1 MNKKIIFLIVIIIA
15 SLFIGMS
22 YGLWQI
28 VKTQE
33 GTNQAI
39 SKCFSITMSE
49 DSSSIKLTKA
59 YPISNEEAKSLT
71 PYTFTISNNCP
82 IAASYK
88 INLETLNT
96 SNIDLKFLRVSIN
109 NSKSQIISSY
119 IEDTPTLK
127 NISKSNTIL
136 VDYLAGNT
144 SKTYDFRIWLDYNTT
159 QYDLNNDGTDKWAGK
174 ITVQAS
180 AISDQDLLAVCK
192 SSGGDFMVDGEC
204 RKFYVKKNQL
214 AINGNFPYNTDG
226 IIKGS
231 ETPLGKY
238 LSDLMGWWYNNYNE
252 AELSISNN
260 IFSTTVSNTYMEGPY
275 FAVNNTIG
283 NKYFLS
289 ATLKANIPFMRINIE
304 SQHGILTPS
313 YVSPLDWTTYTYYW
327 TETSQNYAITF
338 YNTQPAGTGAAGT
351 MYLKNIFLIDL
362 TLMFGEGYEPS
373 QEWCD
378 ANLNSYF
385 DYDRE
390 GTLIPISD
398 LGYDI
403 ETGYYDIVSLT

>member
-109 NSKSQIISSY
+109 NSNSQIINNY

-136 VDYLAGNT
+136 VDYLAGKT

-174 ITVQAS
+174 ITVQAR
-180 AISDQDLLAVCK
+180 AISDQELLAVCK
-192 SSGGDFMVDGEC
+192 SSGGDFIVDGEC
-204 RKFYVKKNQL
+204 RKFYVKQNNFIL
-214 AINGNFPYNTDG
+214 NGNFKDG
-226 IIKGS
+226 AYGWYKNSGTFVSYDNELLDMNCTRESCGLYQYSMDNAILNHEYYLAISLKSPSPTKKFDVGLAKFHYILVQEPIGHTSWQYYSYKFLYSGIKGPIIIYG
-231 ETPLGKY
+231 ETEI
-238 LSDLMGWWYNNYNE
+238 D
-252 AELSISNN
+252 ID
-260 IFSTTVSNTYMEGPY
+260 F
-275 FAVNNTIG
+275 
-283 NKYFLS
+283 
-289 ATLKANIPFMRINIE
+289 
-304 SQHGILTPS
+304 
-313 YVSPLDWTTYTYYW
+313 YV
-327 TETSQNYAITF
+327 
-338 YNTQPAGTGAAGT
+338 
-351 MYLKNIFLIDL
+351 KNPNLIDL